1 MTHAIRIV
9 LMRPSHPGNIGASA
23 RAMKNMGLED
33 LCLVQPAEFPHAEAT
48 ARASG
53 ADDVLHR
60 ARVCEDLESAVSD
73 CGFVVAASA
82 RRRSL
87 AWPELNPHAC
97 AIKLATMRLVCPVA
111 IVFGPEQSG
120 LSNDEVM
127 RCNVLS
133 TISATPGYA
142 DDVLHRARVCKD
154 LESAV
159 SDCGFV
165 VAASARRRSLAW
177 PELNP
182 HACAIKLAT
191 MRLVCPVAIVF
202 GPEQSGLSNDEVMR
216 CNVLST
222 ISANPQYS
230 SLNLAMAVQIFAY
243 ELRQAIGNDAGEA
256 VAAEA
261 PPATSAELEHYFE
274 HLERILLATGFLKPH
289 NPRHLMLRLRRLFL
303 RAELDKNEINIL
315 RARLFHA
322 GTCLPARRM

>member
-97 AIKLATMRLVCPVA
+97 AL
-111 IVFGPEQSG
+111 
-120 LSNDEVM
+120 
-127 RCNVLS
+127 
-133 TISATPGYA
+133 
-142 DDVLHRARVCKD
+142 
-154 LESAV
+154 
-159 SDCGFV
+159 
-165 VAASARRRSLAW
+165 
-177 PELNP
+177 
-182 HACAIKLAT
+182 KLAT

-315 RARLFHA
+315 RGILSAVEPGNLTKCTGETDERK
-322 GTCLPARRM
+322 